1 MALPSAFPYRDLI
14 VLTTF
19 SVVLGTLTIQGLTLS
34 LPYARSIW
42 PPLGRARAAS
52 VRRRTV
58 LRCSGLSVAVVRCCI
73 KNLSFSVNVLAQSRL
88 DQRGSGDFPRTAV
101 KIALSKS
108 IISATVGEAGGSGSY
123 KSREEPQFQQGA
135 SSKLQGLVSKRGIS
149 DRKGIFYEADAAC
162 LN

>member
-1 MALPSAFPYRDLI
+1 
-14 VLTTF
+14 
-19 SVVLGTLTIQGLTLS
+19 
-34 LPYARSIW
+34 
-42 PPLGRARAAS
+42 
-52 VRRRTV
+52 
-58 LRCSGLSVAVVRCCI
+58 
-73 KNLSFSVNVLAQSRL
+73 VNVLAQSRL